1 MRPILPRGHTVT
13 LRQDWTALERS
24 KRDEA
29 HREGPTPSS
38 YPAKPLLPGDAAVRA
53 ADPLAAH
60 HPALDHEAGGLAP
73 GRHDLKA
80 GVPREAAEL
89 LDGPLATA
97 DQQHLDLEAVP
108 GHVGRDAAEHGD
120 APIRVCRLGATA
132 QDAARLG
139 VGPVVEHL
147 LEQVEVGA
155 GGQRVEE

>member
-60 HPALDHEAGGLAP
+60 HHALDHEAGGLA
-73 GRHDLKA
+73 A
-80 GVPREAAEL
+80 GGDDVEARLACQRAEVSNRAL
-89 LDGPLATA
+89 VTA
-97 DQQHLDLEAVP
+97 DQQHLNLEAV
-108 GHVGRDAAEHGD
+108 
-120 APIRVCRLGATA
+120 
-132 QDAARLG
+132 Q
-139 VGPVVEHL
+139 
-147 LEQVEVGA
+147 
-155 GGQRVEE
+155 